1 MRGLAVRAC
10 ALVGALLG
18 QHVATVAVGADLP
31 VVTHEQAYREL
42 ELHGHLDRVRIDG
55 EFDLARLQ
63 APAGTE
69 RLTLTG
75 VEILGKLHSS
85 GDGPALALLIDDST
99 LHRIDLRGTRLR
111 GGLAIENS
119 VVLSLARFDSA
130 QFDGPFVLHRTVFE
144 QKATFRRA
152 RFGSSVEIVDCSFDE
167 PEGASGGV
175 SFADT
180 RFAGPASFNW
190 SRFASDVSFESSRF
204 EGDASFLGLEA
215 PGRAN
220 WRNVAF
226 ARDAEFR
233 ACRLGEVDFGDEKQ
247 MSVFSGLADFRGCT
261 MRSLRLDYV
270 DARGDVMLVNVRVG
284 PGDVAMRNAV
294 LRGLRSDF
302 SGLKVA
308 GALEMDGAHITAP
321 HFRWSEIVGPLRRS
335 GTCRE
340 QPPPTTDAGRC
351 SDIVR
356 PLQRRLEFLKQDDEA
371 REAASMLADRVLRER
386 LARSDLP
393 LTERATLWLERI
405 VWGWTTGYGTQ
416 LGRIGLL
423 SLEAWLLLSAPIW
436 LWPGLRLGRWAG
448 PLGEAPPRHRG
459 APTERLHPAPAT
471 ALDRVLQ
478 RLGFSFGLVFS
489 TPGLMLRAAQPQ
501 GPGVEAYLFAL
512 RSVGAVLLALMGL
525 TLANTSP
532 AIKAI
537 VGSVVR

>member
-1 MRGLAVRAC
+1 MSRLAVRAC
-10 ALVGALLG
+10 ALVEALFGL
-18 QHVATVAVGADLP
+18 HVATVAVGADLP
-31 VVTHEQAYREL
+31 VLTHEQAYREL
-42 ELHGHLDRVRIDG
+42 ELHGHLNRVRIDG

-63 APAGTE
+63 APGGTE

-75 VEILGKLHSS
+75 VEILGTLHSS

-99 LHRIDLRGTRLR
+99 LHRIDLRGSRLR

-152 RFGSSVEIVDCSFDE
+152 RFGSSVEVVDCSFDE

-215 PGRAN
+215 PGRVN

-226 ARDAEFR
+226 ARDAELR

-270 DARGDVMLVNVRVG
+270 DARGDVMLVNVRVD
-284 PGDVAMRNAV
+284 PGDLVMRNAV

-308 GALEMDGAHITAP
+308 GRLELDGAHITAP
-321 HFRWSEIVGPLRRS
+321 HFRWSEFVGPLQRS
-335 GTCRE
+335 DACRDE
-340 QPPPTTDAGRC
+340 APAAGGAARC
-351 SDIVR
+351 SDVVR

-371 REAASMLADRVLRER
+371 REASAMLAEHVLRER
-386 LARSDLP
+386 LGRKDLP
-393 LTERATLWLERI
+393 FTERVTLWFERI

-423 SLEAWLLLSAPIW
+423 SLEVWLLLSAPIW
-436 LWPGLRLGRWAG
+436 LWPGLRLGRWTG
-448 PLGEAPPRHRG
+448 PLGEAPPRHRA
-459 APTERLHPAPAT
+459 APTARLNPAPDS
-471 ALDRVLQ
+471 ALDRMLQ
-478 RLGFSFGLVFS
+478 RLGFSFGLMFS
-489 TPGLMLRAAQPQ
+489 TPGLSLRAAQPQ
-501 GPGVEAYLFAL
+501 GRSVEAYLAAL
-512 RSVGAVLLALMGL
+512 RAVGAVLLALLGL

>member
-1 MRGLAVRAC
+1 MSRLPVGAS
-10 ALVGALLG
+10 ALVVALLAL
-18 QHVATVAVGADLP
+18 HVATLAVGADARLI
-31 VVTHEQAYREL
+31 TAEQAYREL
-42 ELHGHLDRVRIDG
+42 ELHGRLSHVRIDG

-69 RLTLTG
+69 RLTLAG
-75 VEILGKLHSS
+75 VEMLGKLHS
-85 GDGPALALLIDDST
+85 GGAGPAVALLIDDST
-99 LHRIDLRGTRLR
+99 LHRIDLRGARLR

-119 VVLSLARFDSA
+119 VVRSLARFDSA
-130 QFDGPFVLHRTVFE
+130 QFDGPFVLHGTVFE

-152 RFGSSVEIVDCSFDE
+152 RFASSVEIVDCSFDE

-204 EGDASFLGLEA
+204 EGDASFLGLEV

-247 MSVFSGLADFRGCT
+247 MSVFAGLADFRGCT
-261 MRSLRLDYV
+261 MRSLGLDYV
-270 DARGDVMLVNVRVG
+270 DARGDVMLVNVRVD
-284 PGDVAMRNAV
+284 PGDLTMRNAV

-302 SGLKVA
+302 SGLQVA
-308 GALEMDGAHITAP
+308 GRLEMDGAHVTAP
-321 HFRWSEIVGPLRRS
+321 HFRWSEVVGPLRRS
-335 GTCRE
+335 DACRDE
-340 QPPPTTDAGRC
+340 APATEGAARC
-351 SDIVR
+351 SDVVR
-356 PLQRRLEFLKQDDEA
+356 PLQRRLEFLRQDDEA
-371 REAASMLADRVLRER
+371 REASAMLADHVLRER
-386 LARSDLP
+386 LGRKDLP
-393 LTERATLWLERI
+393 FTERVTLWFERCA
-405 VWGWTTGYGTQ
+405 WGWTTGYGTQ
-416 LGRIGLL
+416 LGRIGML
-423 SLEAWLLLSAPIW
+423 SLATWLLLSSPIW
-436 LWPGLRLGRWAG
+436 LGPGLRLGRWMGASG
-448 PLGEAPPRHRG
+448 DAPQRHR
-459 APTERLHPAPAT
+459 AVSTEQLHPAPAKP
-471 ALDRVLQ
+471 LDRVLQ

-501 GPGVEAYLFAL
+501 RAGVEAYLFAL

>member
-1 MRGLAVRAC
+1 MRTSPLPAGVLAV
-10 ALVGALLG
+10 ALLG
-18 QHVATVAVGADLP
+18 LNVFAVALGADAPLITP
-31 VVTHEQAYREL
+31 EQAYREL
-42 ELHGHLDRVRIDG
+42 QSSGHLGRVRIDG
-55 EFDLARLQ
+55 EFDLARLE
-63 APAGTE
+63 APAGSD
-69 RLTLTG
+69 RLTLSG
-75 VEILGKLHSS
+75 IEFLGKLHSG
-85 GDGPALALLIDDST
+85 GDGPPASVMIDDST

-111 GGLAIENS
+111 AGLAIENS

-130 QFDGPFVLHRTVFE
+130 QFDGPLVLHGTVFE

-152 RFGSSVEIVDCSFDE
+152 RFNGPVEIVHSTFDE

-190 SRFASDVSFESSRF
+190 SRFASDLSFESSRF

-220 WRNVAF
+220 WRNAAF

-247 MSVFSGLADFRGCT
+247 MSVFAGLADFRGCT

-284 PGDVAMRNAV
+284 PGDLTMRNAV

-302 SGLKVA
+302 SGLQVA
-308 GALEMDGAHITAP
+308 GRLEMEGAHVTAP
-321 HFRWSEIVGPLRRS
+321 HFRWSEVVGPLRRS
-335 GTCRE
+335 EACRDEPPKVEGT
-340 QPPPTTDAGRC
+340 ARC

-371 REAASMLADRVLRER
+371 REASAMLAEHVLRER
-386 LARSDLP
+386 LGRADLP
-393 LTERATLWLERI
+393 FTERITLWLER
-405 VWGWTTGYGTQ
+405 VAWGWTTGYGTQ
-416 LGRIGLL
+416 LGRISMLSLAAWVLL
-423 SLEAWLLLSAPIW
+423 SVPIW
-436 LWPGLRLGRWAG
+436 LWPGVPLGRWAG
-448 PLGEAPPRHRG
+448 PPGEAPPRHRA
-459 APTERLHPAPAT
+459 APAERLHPAPGS
-471 ALDRVLQ
+471 ALDRRLRQ
-478 RLGFSFGLVFS
+478 LGFSFGLVFS
-489 TPGLMLRAAQPQ
+489 TPGLLLRAAQPQ
-501 GPGVEAYLFAL
+501 SAGLEAYLFAL

>member
-1 MRGLAVRAC
+1 MRRLPVGGCGLVA
-10 ALVGALLG
+10 ALLG
-18 QHVATVAVGADLP
+18 LHVATLAVGADAPL
-31 VVTHEQAYREL
+31 VTPEQAYSEL
-42 ELHGHLDRVRIDG
+42 ESSGHLSHVRIDG
-55 EFDLARLQ
+55 GIDLARLQ
-63 APAGTE
+63 APAGAD
-69 RLTLTG
+69 RLTLRG
-75 VEILGKLHSS
+75 VEILGKLHAS
-85 GDGPALALLIDDST
+85 GDGPAVALLIDDGT
-99 LHRIDLRGTRLR
+99 LHRIDLRGARVR
-111 GGLAIENS
+111 GGFAIENS

-180 RFAGPASFNW
+180 RYAGPASFNW

-233 ACRLGEVDFGDEKQ
+233 ACRLGEVDFGDERQ
-247 MSVFSGLADFRGCT
+247 MSVFAGLADFRGCT

-270 DARGDVMLVNVRVG
+270 DARGDVMLVNVRVD
-284 PGDVAMRNAV
+284 PGDLAMRNAV

-302 SGLKVA
+302 SGLQVA
-308 GALEMDGAHITAP
+308 GRLEMDGAHVTAP
-321 HFRWSEIVGPLRRS
+321 HFRWSEVVGPLRRS
-335 GTCRE
+335 DACRDEPPRVVGT
-340 QPPPTTDAGRC
+340 ARC
-351 SDIVR
+351 SDVVR

-371 REAASMLADRVLRER
+371 REASAMLAEHVLRER
-386 LARSDLP
+386 LGRKDIP
-393 LTERATLWLERI
+393 FTERVTLWFERI
-405 VWGWTTGYGTQ
+405 AWGWTTGYGTQ

-423 SLEAWLLLSAPIW
+423 ALAAWLLLSAPIW
-436 LWPGLRLGRWAG
+436 LGPGLRIGRWTGASG
-448 PLGEAPPRHRG
+448 DAPQRHR
-459 APTERLHPAPAT
+459 AVPSERLHPAPAR
-471 ALDRVLQ
+471 ALDRALQ

-501 GPGVEAYLFAL
+501 PAGVEAYLFAL
-512 RSVGAVLLALMGL
+512 RSVGAVLLALLGL

>member
-1 MRGLAVRAC
+1 MAVA
-10 ALVGALLG
+10 
-18 QHVATVAVGADLP
+18 ADAPLI
-31 VVTHEQAYREL
+31 TSEQAYREL
-42 ELHGHLDRVRIDG
+42 AQHGHLDRVRIDG
-55 EFDLARLQ
+55 GFDLARLQ

-69 RLTLTG
+69 RLTMTG

-85 GDGPALALLIDDST
+85 GDGPAVALLIDDST
-99 LHRIDLRGTRLR
+99 LHRIDLRDARLR

-119 VVLSLARFDSA
+119 VVLTLARFDSA
-130 QFDGPFVLHRTVFE
+130 QFDGPFVLHGTVFE

-220 WRNVAF
+220 WRNVSF

-233 ACRLGEVDFGDEKQ
+233 ACRLGEVDFGDET
-247 MSVFSGLADFRGCT
+247 ADERVRRPRRFPRLHDAIPAARLRG
-261 MRSLRLDYV
+261 RPRRH
-270 DARGDVMLVNVRVG
+270 DARER
-284 PGDVAMRNAV
+284 P
-294 LRGLRSDF
+294 
-302 SGLKVA
+302 
-308 GALEMDGAHITAP
+308 
-321 HFRWSEIVGPLRRS
+321 RRS
-335 GTCRE
+335 RRPDDAQCRAARPA
-340 QPPPTTDAGRC
+340 QRLQRIAGRGPARNGRRTRHGARTSAGPRSSARCSARTPAATRPPPAEGAARC
-351 SDIVR
+351 SDVVR

-371 REAASMLADRVLRER
+371 REASAMLAEHVLRER
-386 LARSDLP
+386 LGRKDLP
-393 LTERATLWLERI
+393 FTERVTLWLERI
-405 VWGWTTGYGTQ
+405 AWGWTTGYGTQ

-423 SLEAWLLLSAPIW
+423 SLATWLLLSAPIW
-436 LWPGLRLGRWAG
+436 LGPGLRLGRWMG
-448 PLGEAPPRHRG
+448 TSGDAPQRHRA
-459 APTERLHPAPAT
+459 APSERLHPAPAT

-501 GPGVEAYLFAL
+501 RPGVEAYLFAL